1 MIWDRIFGRRETML
15 ADRAPSL
22 DDSEPRIA
30 RAVAAERSAA
40 SRAGYVTLHERERAK
55 IRAATIALAETIGR
69 PDLADP
75 LR

>member
-1 MIWDRIFGRRETML
+1 MIWARIFGRRETMF
-15 ADRAPSL
+15 ADPAL
-22 DDSEPRIA
+22 GVDDIEQRIH
-30 RAVAAERSAA
+30 RAVSRERSAA

-55 IRAATIALAETIGR
+55 IRATTIALAEKIGR